1 MDTEKEKK
9 FYDWTPE
16 LNSII
21 RRINWLQA
29 ALTSLA
35 AEALG
40 LGEELFSATRI
51 LDKIKLD
58 ILLVAEN
65 LDKNPDE
72 FEIRFEKE
80 KDGEEAMEISARDYL
95 ETVST
100 LLLTEDPW
108 TFGGDVEKINK
119 AVRRKRYLR
128 LIKPKPEPK

>member
-1 MDTEKEKK
+1 MDTKEEKK

-35 AEALG
+35 AEARS
-40 LGEELFSATRI
+40 GEELFSATRI

-65 LDKNPDE
+65 LDKSPNE
-72 FEIRFEKE
+72 FEISFEKE